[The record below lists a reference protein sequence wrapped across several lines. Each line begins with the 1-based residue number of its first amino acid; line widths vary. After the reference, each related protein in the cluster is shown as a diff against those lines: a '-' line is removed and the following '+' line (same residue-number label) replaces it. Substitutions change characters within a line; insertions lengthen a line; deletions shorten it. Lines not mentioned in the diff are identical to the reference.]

1 MNEKDLNIWYTVA
14 TTKQG
19 ILIEEIH
26 PLYSRLVKPQC
37 YSMQSE
43 RTRQKEYKLQQGIF
57 FLRQFF
63 SWWELS
69 NIWVCSTEKLWSL
82 HYLADIKFNGTLPW
96 ESLSKVLLLRATRWA
111 SWPQDQPKTLPQHKS
126 PHNFEIPL
134 FLKENF
140 SSVTGKTWKQLSVS
154 L

>member
-1 MNEKDLNIWYTVA
+1 MIYCGNNKTGRPNWGNTSSLLQVSETTVLQHAEWKDKAKRIQA
-14 TTKQG
+14 AA
-19 ILIEEIH
+19 
-26 PLYSRLVKPQC
+26 RD
-37 YSMQSE
+37 
-43 RTRQKEYKLQQGIF
+43 F
-57 FLRQFF
+57 FSKAIF

-69 NIWVCSTEKLWSL
+69 NIWVCSTEKLWGL
-82 HYLADIKFNGTLPW
+82 HYLADIKLNGTLPW

-134 FLKENF
+134 FQKENF